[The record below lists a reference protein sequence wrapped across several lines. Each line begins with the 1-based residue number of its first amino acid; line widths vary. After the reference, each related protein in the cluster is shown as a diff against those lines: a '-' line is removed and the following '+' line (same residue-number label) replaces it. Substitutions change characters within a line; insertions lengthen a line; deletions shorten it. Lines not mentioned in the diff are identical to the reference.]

1 MRQRKLEKSLSVSSL
16 NPQQQQTFS
25 RLLLSLKPRIS
36 PSLAESIIYLT
47 ETLINQ
53 EKQNKSSQ
61 LVEDLNEQLLQ
72 TSFDTLKFKEFLFQ
86 VTNTLNVILSPQNEI
101 TFKNVLQKLKTLHL
115 NSETAQINALEN
127 LINKMNEEK
136 KNYEL
141 EKWAQTQILKRTN
154 EQLNKIIIENTEL
167 KEKIKKR
174 SRGEREKEKDKLI
187 VFLWQEINSSKK

>member
-1 MRQRKLEKSLSVSSL
+1 MRQRKLEKSLSASSL

-86 VTNTLNVILSPQNEI
+86 VTNTLNVILSPENEI

-115 NSETAQINALEN
+115 NPETAQINALEN

-187 VFLWQEINSSKK
+187 VYLWQEINSLKK

>member
-1 MRQRKLEKSLSVSSL
+1 MRQRKLEQSLSASSL

-25 RLLLSLKPRIS
+25 RLILSVKPRIS
-36 PSLAESIIYLT
+36 PLLAESIIYMT

-72 TSFDTLKFKEFLFQ
+72 TSFDTLKFKEFLSQ
-86 VTNTLNVILSPQNEI
+86 VTNILNVILSPENEI

-115 NSETAQINALEN
+115 NPETAQTFALEN
-127 LINKMNEEK
+127 IIIKMKEEK
-136 KNYEL
+136 KSYEL
-141 EKWAQTQILKRTN
+141 EKWAQTQILKRTS
-154 EQLNKIIIENTEL
+154 EQLNKITIENNEL

-187 VFLWQEINSSKK
+187 VYLWQEINSLKK

>member
-1 MRQRKLEKSLSVSSL
+1 MRQRKLEQSLSASSL

-25 RLLLSLKPRIS
+25 RLILSVKPRIS
-36 PSLAESIIYLT
+36 PSLAESIIYMT

-72 TSFDTLKFKEFLFQ
+72 TSFDTLKFKEFLSQ
-86 VTNTLNVILSPQNEI
+86 VTNILNVILSPENEI

-115 NSETAQINALEN
+115 NPETAQTFALEN
-127 LINKMNEEK
+127 IIIKMNEEK
-136 KNYEL
+136 KSYEL
-141 EKWAQTQILKRTN
+141 EKWAQTQLLKRTS
-154 EQLNKIIIENTEL
+154 EQLNKITIENNEL

-187 VFLWQEINSSKK
+187 VYLWQEINSLKK